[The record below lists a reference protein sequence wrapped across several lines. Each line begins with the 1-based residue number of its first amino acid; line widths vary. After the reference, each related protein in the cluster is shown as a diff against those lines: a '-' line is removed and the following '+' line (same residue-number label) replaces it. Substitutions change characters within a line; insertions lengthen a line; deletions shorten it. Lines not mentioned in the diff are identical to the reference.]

1 MTQEDSIDGLRQ
13 LEAAAANVYFA
24 TFEKRVE
31 VTFNRKDAARIPAH
45 WERSAGGGVRSIRP
59 ALAMPVTWLGL
70 P

>member
-45 WERSAGGGVRSIRP
+45 WGSGQRAAECGQSGQPSQCQ
-59 ALAMPVTWLGL
+59 
-70 P
+70 